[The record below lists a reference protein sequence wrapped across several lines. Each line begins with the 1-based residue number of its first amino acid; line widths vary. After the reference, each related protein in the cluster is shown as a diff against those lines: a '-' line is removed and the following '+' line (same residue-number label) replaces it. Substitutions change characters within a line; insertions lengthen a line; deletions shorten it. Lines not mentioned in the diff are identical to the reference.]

1 MMQDVFEKLQAL
13 QEVLEC
19 KYNVER
25 ELEEIPKA
33 INTKKELVARLKKQ
47 FIEKS
52 ELLEKKQLKVKDL
65 KSRLKD
71 AEERRGKY
79 ERDMD
84 IIKTQK
90 EYEVLD
96 KAIKDT
102 ILEEQNLRKELLKE
116 EKETEEQN
124 LTVEREQ
131 NLINSQEEELRAE
144 EEKIA
149 AESDTKRAELEEL
162 NRKKDEISEGL
173 DDEILFKFER
183 IIKSKEGGHGIVPV
197 KGLVCSACHMI
208 LPAQFVNDVRQGDSI
223 MFCPYCSRI
232 LFYVESEN
240 EEEMTF
246 NYNEN
251 IGFFDDEEENPYDEE
266 ENPYDDEDS
275 YSEDGDDEET
285 SLDSENEEEFYDDET
300 AEEQEEMLGED
311 EDFSDEYDEDFSD
324 EDEDGYDDDE
334 DESLDEMGEEEEDD
348 EDDEDDEE

>member
-102 ILEEQNLRKELLKE
+102 ILEEQQLRKELSFRRL
-116 EKETEEQN
+116 Q
-124 LTVEREQ
+124 
-131 NLINSQEEELRAE
+131 IH
-144 EEKIA
+144 
-149 AESDTKRAELEEL
+149 
-162 NRKKDEISEGL
+162 
-173 DDEILFKFER
+173 
-183 IIKSKEGGHGIVPV
+183 IIKT
-197 KGLVCSACHMI
+197 C
-208 LPAQFVNDVRQGDSI
+208 
-223 MFCPYCSRI
+223 
-232 LFYVESEN
+232 
-240 EEEMTF
+240 
-246 NYNEN
+246 
-251 IGFFDDEEENPYDEE
+251 
-266 ENPYDDEDS
+266 
-275 YSEDGDDEET
+275 T
-285 SLDSENEEEFYDDET
+285 S
-300 AEEQEEMLGED
+300 
-311 EDFSDEYDEDFSD
+311 
-324 EDEDGYDDDE
+324 
-334 DESLDEMGEEEEDD
+334 
-348 EDDEDDEE
+348 